1 MGLATI
7 GLTGGDGGKMITSG
21 VVDHCLVVPS
31 SSIHRIQ
38 ECHVTAY
45 HILWDLVHTLLA
57 DDRGSAVSKGAAD
70 HEICR

>member
-1 MGLATI
+1 MK
-7 GLTGGDGGKMITSG
+7 TGGVCDY
-21 VVDHCLVVPS
+21 CLVVPT

-57 DDRGSAVSKGAAD
+57 DDRGSATTREAAA
-70 HEICR
+70 